1 MMTIN
6 LLIHLRNGKN
16 DFFQI
21 SHGWKKKN
29 RDRKKNPIKRDS
41 PKTRSFRS
49 NRYYSTIRRLM
60 VCILIRVI
68 TLVN

>member
-16 DFFQI
+16 GFFPI
-21 SHGWKKKN
+21 SHGWEKKKE
-29 RDRKKNPIKRDS
+29 DRKKNRIKRDS

-49 NRYYSTIRRLM
+49 KPEFH
-60 VCILIRVI
+60 CIYQEV
-68 TLVN
+68 

>member
-6 LLIHLRNGKN
+6 LFIHFRNGKN
-16 DFFQI
+16 GFFPI
-21 SHGWKKKN
+21 SYGWEKKN
-29 RDRKKNPIKRDS
+29 RDRKKNPIRRDS

-49 NRYYSTIRRLM
+49 NPYYNTIRRLM

>member
-6 LLIHLRNGKN
+6 LFIHFRNGKN
-16 DFFQI
+16 GFFPI
-21 SHGWKKKN
+21 SHGWEKKN
-29 RDRKKNPIKRDS
+29 KDRKKNSIKRDS
-41 PKTRSFRS
+41 QKTRSFRS

>member
-1 MMTIN
+1 MTIN
-6 LLIHLRNGKN
+6 LLIHPRNGRN
-16 DFFQI
+16 GFFPI
-21 SHGWKKKN
+21 SHGWEKKN
-29 RDRKKNPIKRDS
+29 RERKKNPIKRDS

-49 NRYYSTIRRLM
+49 KPYYSTIRRLM

>member
-16 DFFQI
+16 DFSQI

-29 RDRKKNPIKRDS
+29 RDRKKESDKRDS
-41 PKTRSFRS
+41 PKIRSFRS
-49 NRYYSTIRRLM
+49 NPYYYTIRRLM
-60 VCILIRVI
+60 VCILTRVI